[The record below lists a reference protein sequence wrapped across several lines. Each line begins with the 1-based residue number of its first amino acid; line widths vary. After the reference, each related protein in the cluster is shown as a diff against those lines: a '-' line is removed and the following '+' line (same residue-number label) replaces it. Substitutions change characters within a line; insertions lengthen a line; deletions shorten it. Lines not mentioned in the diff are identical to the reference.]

1 MSYQASSSLVTV
13 AEDAELR
20 LVKLLAESGSVGSSF
35 VQDCEACISNG
46 DAAQLMKTIL
56 SESGAISSLVS
67 LGDEAVSAV
76 ALLAALLD
84 RAKTSDSSQS
94 VTLLADSLVKAST
107 NADTATK
114 VISLLA
120 TLYNM
125 RSEPLEK
132 VNLIIKMIRL
142 AASKQPSLLEPQ
154 VSVLGKFMDASRLPA
169 LLDDWKV
176 QPSSRRELYLA
187 AAEGAPTPLS
197 KQQFTL
203 LVVETYTTSVRES
216 QCFIRNLYPFLSNL
230 TFLFPFTRM
239 LMPPD

>member
-1 MSYQASSSLVTV
+1 MTYQASSSLVTV

-20 LVKLLAESGSVGSSF
+20 LVKLLAETAGSVGPTF

-46 DAAQLMKTIL
+46 DAAQLMRSIL
-56 SESGAISSLVS
+56 SESGAITALVS
-67 LGDEAVSAV
+67 LDDEAVSAV

-84 RAKTSDSSQS
+84 RAKTSDASQS
-94 VTLLADSLVKAST
+94 VTLLADTLVKAAGST
-107 NADTATK
+107 GAGSK

-132 VNLIIKMIRL
+132 ISLVIKMIRL
-142 AASKQPSLLEPQ
+142 ASATEPSLLEPH
-154 VSVLGKFMDASRLPA
+154 VSVLGKWMDASRLPSM
-169 LLDDWKV
+169 LDEWKI
-176 QPSSRRELYLA
+176 PPAGRRALYLA

-203 LVVETYTTSVRES
+203 LVVETYTTPVRYS
-216 QCFIRNLYPFLSNL
+216 IQYGFSGVYSKCVDSN
-230 TFLFPFTRM
+230 FFGSSGC
-239 LMPPD
+239 